1 MIEFSEN
8 EEKIFQQTVEWLT
21 SKLNNSPE
29 LIKPSKTK
37 FYLNLY
43 TRTFVNEN
51 GKSVYLTAKE
61 FDLLYFLSS
70 HKGQVFTKEQIY
82 EKVWGYD
89 NAPDA
94 SNLTSFIRKLRLK
107 IEPHP
112 DNPRYIITEGTE
124 KVDYTV
130 YIWYN
135 VSIKYR
141 RCFYDRTTAE
151 IDAKSIHG
159 NI

>member
-1 MIEFSEN
+1 MSITTNFS
-8 EEKIFQQTVEWLT
+8 KRTKKCLRHF
-21 SKLNNSPE
+21 NSP
-29 LIKPSKTK
+29 
-37 FYLNLY
+37 
-43 TRTFVNEN
+43 
-51 GKSVYLTAKE
+51 
-61 FDLLYFLSS
+61 
-70 HKGQVFTKEQIY
+70 
-82 EKVWGYD
+82 
-89 NAPDA
+89 APH
-94 SNLTSFIRKLRLK
+94 S
-107 IEPHP
+107 
-112 DNPRYIITEGTE
+112 EGTE

>member
-1 MIEFSEN
+1 MYIPF
-8 EEKIFQQTVEWLT
+8 IQGDLFPTV
-21 SKLNNSPE
+21 
-29 LIKPSKTK
+29 
-37 FYLNLY
+37 
-43 TRTFVNEN
+43 
-51 GKSVYLTAKE
+51 
-61 FDLLYFLSS
+61 
-70 HKGQVFTKEQIY
+70 
-82 EKVWGYD
+82 
-89 NAPDA
+89 
-94 SNLTSFIRKLRLK
+94 
-107 IEPHP
+107 
-112 DNPRYIITEGTE
+112 YIIVTVIKRENIRSIQKMPPPVATTEGTE